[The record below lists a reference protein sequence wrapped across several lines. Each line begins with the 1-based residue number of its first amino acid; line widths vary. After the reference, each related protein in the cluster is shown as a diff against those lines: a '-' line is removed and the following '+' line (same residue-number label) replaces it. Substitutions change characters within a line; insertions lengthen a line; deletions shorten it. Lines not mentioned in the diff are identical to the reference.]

1 MLLTEKLSYLGVVL
15 PNLTLLP
22 PWWKAR
28 RQPRRF
34 AAGNGLEAHW
44 HETWPEDPRL
54 ATAWNELVRARPS
67 GTAFQSPAWQ
77 EALARPYVRAG
88 RFRLL
93 TISEHLDLVGAL
105 PLQLNPGGRL
115 ETLGSMISDYL
126 EPPVDPHLTGNVW
139 DAICYALL
147 RLPGVDVNEVTIHN
161 VRRDALDFDLLCA
174 AARRR
179 NFDVALVQ
187 TAAATRVA
195 LAPTW
200 DAYLGRLGGHDRK
213 EIRRKLRKAVE
224 QAGAELVTAKTE
236 TDVTAALENVFEY
249 MRQAGGSKGAK
260 ARWTYRPMFKRIARP
275 LLRAG
280 QLQVH
285 TLRLEGRDAA
295 GLICFPGHDGPLVWA
310 AGFDHAMSKWSP
322 GIVLFAMTMQRAIAQ
337 GATCFDLL
345 RGQQRYKSE
354 LGAVDAPVYRVTL
367 RRR

>member
-22 PWWKAR
+22 PWWKAW

-34 AAGNGLEAHW
+34 AAGHGLEAHW
-44 HETWPEDPRL
+44 HETWPEDP
-54 ATAWNELVRARPS
+54 AVASGWQQLVRARPT

-93 TISEHLDLVGAL
+93 TVSEGANLVGAL

-115 ETLGSMISDYL
+115 ETPGSMISDYL
-126 EPPVDPHLTGNVW
+126 EPPVDPHHTEQVW
-139 DAICYALL
+139 DAACYALL

-161 VRRDALDFDLLCA
+161 VRRDALDFDAVA
-174 AARRR
+174 ASAGRR
-179 NFDVALVQ
+179 NFTVAIEP
-187 TAAATRVA
+187 TAAATRVP
-195 LAPTW
+195 LAATW
-200 DAYLGRLGGHDRK
+200 DAYLARLGGHDRK
-213 EIRRKLRKAVE
+213 EIRRKLRKALE
-224 QAGAELVTAKTE
+224 QAGAELVTGSTE
-236 TDVTAALENVFEY
+236 RDVPPALGRVFEY
-249 MRQAGGSKGAK
+249 MRQAGGSKGVK
-260 ARWTYRPMFKRIARP
+260 AQWTYRPMFKRIARP
-275 LLRAG
+275 LVRAG

-322 GIVLFAMTMQRAIAQ
+322 GIVLFAMAMQRAIGQ

-354 LGAVDAPVYRVTL
+354 LGAVDSPVYRVTL
-367 RRR
+367 RRK